1 MAPITERMFFDL
13 IDNVVTHDILIE
25 EVRSCETKHYL
36 DDVKNLANREMLHI
50 RVENFFHKLEEVS
63 KSVGIY
69 DLKSRLLYTSTY
81 MMEALQA
88 IQKCSFVI
96 KTISKKERQS
106 NDRVRS
112 YLDEKFALFD
122 KSLIIYVCPDL
133 VKTTASIIEEV
144 GLEEDLAFK
153 IKNFDLNKLAFDG
166 FESVLG
172 KHPDQT
178 SFTEFC
184 AEFALFL
191 HNLDSVLKK
200 LPREYI
206 N

>member
-50 RVENFFHKLEEVS
+50 SVENFFHKLEEVS

-88 IQKCSFVI
+88 LEKCSLII
-96 KTISKKERQS
+96 KLISDKERLS
-106 NDRVRS
+106 NDHVRS
-112 YLDEKFALFD
+112 SLGEKFALFD
-122 KSLIIYVCPDL
+122 KSLIYVCLDL
-133 VKTTASIIEEV
+133 VKTTASIIEEA
-144 GLEEDLAFK
+144 GLKEDLAFK

-166 FESVLG
+166 FELVLG

-184 AEFALFL
+184 AEFDFFR
-191 HNLDSVLKK
+191 HKLDSVLNM
-200 LPREYI
+200 LPEEYI

>member
-13 IDNVVTHDILIE
+13 IDNVITHDILIE

-50 RVENFFHKLEEVS
+50 SVENFFHKLEEVS

-88 IQKCSFVI
+88 LEKCSLII
-96 KTISKKERQS
+96 KLISDKERLS
-106 NDRVRS
+106 NDHVRS
-112 YLDEKFALFD
+112 SLDEKFALFD
-122 KSLIIYVCPDL
+122 KSLIYVCLDL
-133 VKTTASIIEEV
+133 VKTTASIIEEA
-144 GLEEDLAFK
+144 GLKEDLAFK

-166 FESVLG
+166 FELVLC

-184 AEFALFL
+184 AEFDFFR
-191 HNLDSVLKK
+191 HKLDSVLNM
-200 LPREYI
+200 LPEEYV

>member
-13 IDNVVTHDILIE
+13 IYNVVTHDILIE
-25 EVRSCETKHYL
+25 EVRSCETKHHL
-36 DDVKNLANREMLHI
+36 DDVENLANREMLHI
-50 RVENFFHKLEEVS
+50 SVENFFHKLEEVS

-88 IQKCSFVI
+88 VQKCSLII
-96 KTISKKERQS
+96 KFISEKERLS
-106 NDRVRS
+106 NDHVRS
-112 YLDEKFALFD
+112 SLDEKFALFD
-122 KSLIIYVCPDL
+122 KSLIYVCLDL

-153 IKNFDLNKLAFDG
+153 IKNLDLNELATHG
-166 FESVLG
+166 LELVLS
-172 KHPDQT
+172 KYPDQI
-178 SFTEFC
+178 FPNEFC
-184 AEFALFL
+184 AKFDFFR
-191 HNLDSVLKK
+191 HKLDSVLNM
-200 LPREYI
+200 LPEEYV

>member
-1 MAPITERMFFDL
+1 
-13 IDNVVTHDILIE
+13 
-25 EVRSCETKHYL
+25 
-36 DDVKNLANREMLHI
+36 MLHI
-50 RVENFFHKLEEVS
+50 SVENFFHKLEEVS

-88 IQKCSFVI
+88 LEKCSLII
-96 KTISKKERQS
+96 KLISDKERLS
-106 NDRVRS
+106 NDHVRS
-112 YLDEKFALFD
+112 SLDEKFALFD
-122 KSLIIYVCPDL
+122 KSLIYVCLDL
-133 VKTTASIIEEV
+133 VKTTASIIEEA
-144 GLEEDLAFK
+144 GLKEDLAFK

-166 FESVLG
+166 FELVLG

-184 AEFALFL
+184 AEFDFFR
-191 HNLDSVLKK
+191 HKLDSVLNM
-200 LPREYI
+200 LPEEYI

>member
-13 IDNVVTHDILIE
+13 IDNVITHDILIE

-50 RVENFFHKLEEVS
+50 SVENFFHKLEEVS

-69 DLKSRLLYTSTY
+69 DLKSRLLDTSTY

-88 IQKCSFVI
+88 LEICSLII
-96 KTISKKERQS
+96 KLISDRERLS
-106 NDRVRS
+106 NDHVRS
-112 YLDEKFALFD
+112 SLDEKFALFD
-122 KSLIIYVCPDL
+122 KSLIYVCLDL
-133 VKTTASIIEEV
+133 VKTTASIIEEA
-144 GLEEDLAFK
+144 GLKEDLAFK
-153 IKNFDLNKLAFDG
+153 IKNFDLNKLASDG
-166 FESVLG
+166 FELVLG

-184 AEFALFL
+184 AEFDFFR
-191 HNLDSVLKK
+191 HKLDSVLNM
-200 LPREYI
+200 LPEEYI

>member
-50 RVENFFHKLEEVS
+50 SVENFFHKLEEVS

-88 IQKCSFVI
+88 LEKCSLII
-96 KTISKKERQS
+96 KFISDKERLS
-106 NDRVRS
+106 NDHFRS
-112 YLDEKFALFD
+112 SLDEKFALFD
-122 KSLIIYVCPDL
+122 KSLIYVCLDL
-133 VKTTASIIEEV
+133 VKTTASIIEEA
-144 GLEEDLAFK
+144 GLKEDLAFK

-166 FESVLG
+166 FELVLG

-184 AEFALFL
+184 AEFDFFR
-191 HNLDSVLKK
+191 HKLDSVLNM
-200 LPREYI
+200 LPEEYV

>member
-25 EVRSCETKHYL
+25 EVRSCETKHQL

-50 RVENFFHKLEEVS
+50 SVENFFHKLEEVS

-88 IQKCSFVI
+88 VQKCSLII
-96 KTISKKERQS
+96 KFISEKERLS
-106 NDRVRS
+106 NDHVRS
-112 YLDEKFALFD
+112 SLSEKFALFD
-122 KSLIIYVCPDL
+122 KSLIYVCLDL

-153 IKNFDLNKLAFDG
+153 IKNLDLNELAFDG
-166 FESVLG
+166 FELVLG

-184 AEFALFL
+184 AEFDFFR
-191 HNLDSVLKK
+191 HKLDSVLNM
-200 LPREYI
+200 LPEEYI

>member
-69 DLKSRLLYTSTY
+69 DLKSRWLYTAPY

-88 IQKCSFVI
+88 IQQC
-96 KTISKKERQS
+96 
-106 NDRVRS
+106 
-112 YLDEKFALFD
+112 
-122 KSLIIYVCPDL
+122 
-133 VKTTASIIEEV
+133 ASIIEEV

-184 AEFALFL
+184 AEFDLFL

>member
-50 RVENFFHKLEEVS
+50 SVENFFHKLEEVS

-88 IQKCSFVI
+88 LEKCSLII
-96 KTISKKERQS
+96 KLISDKERLS
-106 NDRVRS
+106 NDHVRS
-112 YLDEKFALFD
+112 SLDEKFALFD
-122 KSLIIYVCPDL
+122 KSLIYVCLDL
-133 VKTTASIIEEV
+133 VKTTASIIEEA
-144 GLEEDLAFK
+144 GLKEDLAFK

-166 FESVLG
+166 FELVLG

-184 AEFALFL
+184 AEFDFFR
-191 HNLDSVLKK
+191 HKLDSVLNM
-200 LPREYI
+200 LPEEYV

>member
-13 IDNVVTHDILIE
+13 IDNVITHDILIE

-50 RVENFFHKLEEVS
+50 SVENFFHKLEEVS

-88 IQKCSFVI
+88 LEKCSLII
-96 KTISKKERQS
+96 KLISDKERLS
-106 NDRVRS
+106 NDHVRS
-112 YLDEKFALFD
+112 SLDEKFALFD
-122 KSLIIYVCPDL
+122 KSLIYVCLDL
-133 VKTTASIIEEV
+133 VKTTASIIEEA
-144 GLEEDLAFK
+144 GLKEDLAFK

-166 FESVLG
+166 FELVLG

-184 AEFALFL
+184 AEFDFFR
-191 HNLDSVLKK
+191 HKLDSVLNM
-200 LPREYI
+200 LPEEYI